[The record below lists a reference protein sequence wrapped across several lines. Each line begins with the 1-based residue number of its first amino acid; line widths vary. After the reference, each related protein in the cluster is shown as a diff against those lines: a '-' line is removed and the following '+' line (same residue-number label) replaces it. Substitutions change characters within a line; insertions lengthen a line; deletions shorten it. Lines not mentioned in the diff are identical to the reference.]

1 MPLSDSAL
9 AAALDDAR
17 LTGAV
22 LTDRASN
29 LGNLRRLAARESAY
43 CYGVE
48 IDEHWSIESLL
59 TLMGE
64 RVGISTDPAFERGQD
79 RIDAQ
84 LTVQSLARYR
94 DRFASAVREGG
105 LLLFATAHPA
115 TLMDVYRR
123 FASAAAEAGAR
134 VLDLN
139 ALPFATPDGI
149 PVPLADEHQALW
161 CTGGVTCV
169 YRGGSLLHTHSPEP
183 MDALL
188 DRLDEL
194 GIRPDLVIADHGW
207 AGSAGHRG
215 LPTIAIADCNDPAV
229 FVAQAQ
235 GSIEVAVPIDD
246 GLAVHL
252 YEPVID
258 YVLAPLAPSGLS
270 ASSTPLASSPPT
282 AADSARAHTS
292 GS

>member
-1 MPLSDSAL
+1 MPLSDSDL
-9 AAALDDAR
+9 AAVLDSSL

-29 LGNLRRLAARESAY
+29 LGNLRRLAAREPAHL
-43 CYGVE
+43 YGV
-48 IDEHWSIESLL
+48 DVAEHWSIESLL
-59 TLMGE
+59 ALMGE

-79 RIDAQ
+79 RIDAR
-84 LTVQSLARYR
+84 LAVARLAAYR
-94 DRFASAVREGG
+94 ERFARVVREGG

-123 FASAAAEAGAR
+123 FAAAAAEAGAR
-134 VLDLN
+134 VLDVN
-139 ALPFATPDGI
+139 TLPFADVDGTRLA
-149 PVPLADEHQALW
+149 LADEHLRLW
-161 CTGGVTCV
+161 STGGVACA
-169 YRGGSLLHTHSPEP
+169 YRGGSLLHTHAPEP
-183 MDALL
+183 MHALL
-188 DRLDEL
+188 DRLEEA

-207 AGSAGHRG
+207 AGAAGRRG

-229 FVAQAQ
+229 FVAEAQ
-235 GSIEVAVPIDD
+235 GSIDVVVPLDD

-258 YVLAPLAPSGLS
+258 YVLAPI
-270 ASSTPLASSPPT
+270 
-282 AADSARAHTS
+282 S

>member
-1 MPLSDSAL
+1 MTLSDSDL
-9 AAALDDAR
+9 EVVLNSTL

-29 LGNLRRLAARESAY
+29 LGNLRRLAAREPAHL
-43 CYGVE
+43 YGV
-48 IDEHWSIESLL
+48 DVAEHWTLESLL
-59 TLMGE
+59 ALMGE
-64 RVGISTDPAFERGQD
+64 RVGISTDLSFESGQD
-79 RIDAQ
+79 QIDAR
-84 LTVQSLARYR
+84 LTVQRLARYR
-94 DRFASAVREGG
+94 DRFASAVRQGA

-123 FASAAAEAGAR
+123 LASVATAAGAR
-134 VLDLN
+134 VLDVN
-139 ALPFATPDGI
+139 ALPFASPDGI
-149 PVPLADEHQALW
+149 RVPLADEHQALW

-169 YRGGSLLHTHSPEP
+169 YRGGSLMHTHSPEP

-207 AGSAGHRG
+207 AGAAGRRG
-215 LPTIAIADCNDPAV
+215 LPVLALADCNDPAV
-229 FVAQAQ
+229 FVAEAQ
-235 GSIEVAVPIDD
+235 GSIEVVVPIDD

-258 YVLAPLAPSGLS
+258 YVLAGVAEP
-270 ASSTPLASSPPT
+270 
-282 AADSARAHTS
+282 ARIS

>member
-1 MPLSDSAL
+1 MPLSDSELEAV
-9 AAALDDAR
+9 LDSTL

-29 LGNLRRLAARESAY
+29 LGNLRRLAAREPAHL
-43 CYGVE
+43 YGV
-48 IDEHWSIESLL
+48 DVDGHWTLESLL
-59 TLMGE
+59 ALMGE
-64 RVGISTDPAFERGQD
+64 RVGISTDPSFESGQD
-79 RIDAQ
+79 RIDAH
-84 LTVQSLARYR
+84 LTVERLARYR
-94 DRFASAVREGG
+94 DRFASAVRDGG

-123 FASAAAEAGAR
+123 FATAAEEAGAR
-134 VLDLN
+134 VVDVN
-139 ALPFATPDGI
+139 ALPFASPDRI
-149 PVPLADEHQALW
+149 RVALADEHQALW

-169 YRGGSLLHTHSPEP
+169 YRGGSLLHTHSSEP

-194 GIRPDLVIADHGW
+194 GVRPDLVIADHGW
-207 AGSAGHRG
+207 AGAAGRRG
-215 LPTIAIADCNDPAV
+215 LPVIAIADCNDPAV
-229 FVAQAQ
+229 FVAEAQ
-235 GSIEVAVPIDD
+235 GSIEIVVPIDD

-258 YVLAPLAPSGLS
+258 YVLAPLS
-270 ASSTPLASSPPT
+270 AASEPV
-282 AADSARAHTS
+282 RTS